1 MSLRAAL
8 ESSRFET
15 LTKMGRSTA
24 SAAAATMSA
33 AITHAAGAPLDVS
46 ASVALFGVHS
56 GNMMS
61 LRVEDADA

>member
-1 MSLRAAL
+1 
-8 ESSRFET
+8 
-15 LTKMGRSTA
+15 
-24 SAAAATMSA
+24 MSA